1 MLSVSGCRGVV
12 GESLT
17 PEVACRFAGAYGRWL
32 RARAGGARVRV
43 VVGRDGRAGGQM
55 VHAAALAGLMGSGC
69 HVIDIGVATT
79 PTTAIATDAHAREAG
94 GGVVAG
100 MVLTASHN
108 PQQWNGLKCLLAE
121 GGTHGSAACAP
132 PATCAEEIIALFHDG
147 APQAVTWERVG
158 GSQFDAQAG
167 PAHVARVLRAMKD
180 FGVCASPQLLGS
192 QVRVAVD
199 SVNGSGSAAAR
210 AILDSLGCSGIEH
223 LNNSDSGIFPH
234 PPEPTEENLSL
245 PGGLCEAVR
254 ARGCHV
260 GFAQDPDA
268 DRLALVDEQGR
279 YVGEEYT
286 LALGVMALLEAQKL
300 AGRQTRGLTLV
311 TNLSTSRMLDDLAAK
326 YGAAVMRTP
335 VGEAN
340 VVETM
345 KAHDALAGG
354 EGNGGLIWPRVCY
367 VRDSLAAMS
376 LVVWLMSPAGG
387 GAGKVRPLSGL
398 VAGIPAY
405 AIRKRKVEIASREEA
420 SPAVA
425 KIAAAYKDARIDLQD
440 GVRVDW
446 DDRRTWLHVRA
457 SNTEPIMRLIAEAP
471 TMAEADKA
479 LDAAARVIAG

>member
-17 PEVACRFAGAYGRWL
+17 PEVACRFAGAFGAWL
-32 RARAGGARVRV
+32 KARAGEKKVCV

-55 VHAAALAGLMGSGC
+55 VHAASLAGLMGAGC
-69 HVIDIGVATT
+69 DVIDLGVATT
-79 PTTAIATDAHAREAG
+79 PTTAIATDAHARATA

-108 PQQWNGLKCLLAE
+108 PQPWNGLKCLLAE
-121 GGTHGSAACAP
+121 GGAHGSAACAP
-132 PATCAEEIIALFHDG
+132 PAACAEEIIALFKSNASRPVPWDG
-147 APQAVTWERVG
+147 VG
-158 GSQFDAQAG
+158 R
-167 PAHVARVLRAMKD
+167 AHADQHATRTHVSRVLRAMTD
-180 FGVCASPQLLGS
+180 FGVCADPGQVGGR
-192 QVRVAVD
+192 VRVAVD
-199 SVNGSGSAAAR
+199 SVNGSGSVAAKAM
-210 AILDSLGCSGIEH
+210 LDALGCHGVEH

-234 PPEPTEENLSL
+234 PPEPTEENLTMA
-245 PGGLCEAVR
+245 GGLSEATR
-254 ARGCHV
+254 QRGCHV

-268 DRLALVDEQGR
+268 DRLAIIDEQGR

-286 LALGVMALLEAQKL
+286 LALGVLALFEAQKR
-300 AGRQTRGLTLV
+300 AGRKTQGLTLV

-326 YGAAVMRTP
+326 YGAAVKRTP

-367 VRDSLAAMS
+367 VRDSLAAMAMV
-376 LVVWLMSPAGG
+376 LWLMSPSGG
-387 GAGKVRPLSGL
+387 GDGGVRPLSAL
-398 VAGIPAY
+398 VSGMPAY

-420 SPAVA
+420 APAVA
-425 KIAAAYKDARIDLQD
+425 KIAAAYKDARVDLQD

-471 TMAEADKA
+471 TMAEADRA
-479 LDAAARVIAG
+479 LDAAAKVIGG